1 VSRYELEGGGEGLTR
16 EDLLD
21 TGWAADSDDVGEG
34 PVVICLNGRK
44 GCLDALRLLS

>member
-1 VSRYELEGGGEGLTR
+1 VRRSELEGGGEGLTR

-21 TGWAADSDDVGEG
+21 TGWAADAEDVGEG

-44 GCLDALRLLS
+44 SRLDPLRLFS